1 MSKENMVSDML
12 VPNGNKLSQYA
23 GMEKDEWNKAI
34 KFNSTDFGWVIMCI
48 GMAIGAGIVFLP
60 VQVGRVGLWVYI
72 ISGVIGYPALW
83 LSQRLYVNTLALAP
97 KCENYPS
104 VIAGY
109 LGKNWGFL
117 FGFIYFV
124 MLMKG
129 IFTYSIASTRDSASF
144 LHTFGVTD
152 TLLSDTPL
160 WGLAV
165 LCVLVLLASR
175 GEKALFKIAS
185 GMVLTKLGVI
195 IALGLV
201 MIPHWDLDNV
211 VAFPELGYLVK
222 EVIIMMPFTI
232 TSLLFSQCLSPLVI
246 SYRGHHDNIAVAK
259 YKSLRAMNIA
269 YIVLFLAVVFY
280 AISFNLTMSQEEAII
295 AFHNNISALAMV
307 AQSSGTTV
315 QIFSFVLNIF
325 AVVTAFFGAFLGFKE
340 ALYGLTMNVL
350 RRIWNEDQLN
360 PKYIRMGIY
369 AFAILIPW
377 LVVVINIPILSM
389 FIFISPVYGIVNCLI
404 PLYLVVK
411 VPSLAQLRQPS
422 LFLVFLAGV
431 MLCLAP
437 FLEFLF

>member
-1 MSKENMVSDML
+1 MQNIKVFDDCVHELSRLPGVGRKTAVRLALHILKLKQEQAY
-12 VPNGNKLSQYA
+12 KLS
-23 GMEKDEWNKAI
+23 DAI
-34 KFNSTDFGWVIMCI
+34 KKLKDNIKFCKECGSISETEVCPVCSDESRKKDIICIVEEAKDVFFIENTGRYFGLYHVLGGKISPLDGI
-48 GMAIGAGIVFLP
+48 GP
-60 VQVGRVGLWVYI
+60 
-72 ISGVIGYPALW
+72 SD
-83 LSQRLYVNTLALAP
+83 LSFD
-97 KCENYPS
+97 K
-104 VIAGY
+104 
-109 LGKNWGFL
+109 
-117 FGFIYFV
+117 
-124 MLMKG
+124 
-129 IFTYSIASTRDSASF
+129 
-144 LHTFGVTD
+144 
-152 TLLSDTPL
+152 
-160 WGLAV
+160 
-165 LCVLVLLASR
+165 
-175 GEKALFKIAS
+175 
-185 GMVLTKLGVI
+185 LTKRVQ
-195 IALGLV
+195 
-201 MIPHWDLDNV
+201 DLK
-211 VAFPELGYLVK
+211 VK

-404 PLYLVVK
+404 PLYLVAK